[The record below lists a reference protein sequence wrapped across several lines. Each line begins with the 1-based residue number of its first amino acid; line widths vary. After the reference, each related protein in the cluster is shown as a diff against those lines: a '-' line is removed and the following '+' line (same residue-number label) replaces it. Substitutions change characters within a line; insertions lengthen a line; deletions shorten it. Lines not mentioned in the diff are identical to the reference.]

1 LPTATSAAV
10 GDPKVIYIDTSAAMK
25 LVRPEAQSAELSRW
39 FSQRKATSVLIEV
52 ELMRATRRTAPERL
66 ARASDVLR
74 GIGMVTLS
82 PSVITRAAGYD
93 DRDLRSLDAIHLA
106 TAEHVVSVAHEVLEA
121 IVAYDERLLAAARAI
136 GLPVAAPGLA

>member
-1 LPTATSAAV
+1 MPTATSAAV

>member
-1 LPTATSAAV
+1 MVA
-10 GDPKVIYIDTSAAMK
+10 
-25 LVRPEAQSAELSRW
+25 
-39 FSQRKATSVLIEV
+39 SVLIEV

-74 GIGMVTLS
+74 GIGVVTLS

-121 IVAYDERLLAAARAI
+121 FVAYDERLLAAARAI